1 MTRSP
6 DSLVP
11 SGSGQP
17 DPETRDDKA
26 FTCRREGE
34 ANLRAATQVNAVTA
48 SSYPPA
54 ITPTQLELFPG
65 PACPLEAKPATDRST
80 ARMEPVR
87 RGGVEG
93 GGTQR
98 QRIDTTG
105 ETLFGPVGAT
115 PAGRE
120 AYKGDP
126 RKRSID
132 AEQGVG
138 GGHSTGE
145 PRENRGEGRA
155 ATPIIGPLWGKAAG
169 LPPRGKAQPRPNQAK
184 RKAPARLDHARKLQ
198 RTLYRVAKQ
207 QPERRFTL
215 LYDKVCRQDIL
226 QEAWRRVKSNKGA
239 AGVDDVDIDE
249 VREYGEARFLGEIEQ
264 ELRNGSYRVSLV
276 RRVHIDKPGQPGKTR
291 PLGIPTVSANCTGTQ
306 FAFGMGGD
314 PPSIPSTSRPALPSF
329 EGAPNSRY

>member
-11 SGSGQP
+11 SASGQP
-17 DPETRDDKA
+17 ESEKRDDKA
-26 FTCRREGE
+26 LNCWQEGE
-34 ANLRAATQVNAVTA
+34 ANLRAATEVNAVTA

-54 ITPTQLELFPG
+54 ITPIQLDLFPG
-65 PACPLEAKPATDRST
+65 RACPLKAKPATDRKAAKINP
-80 ARMEPVR
+80 ARR
-87 RGGVEG
+87 DGVEG
-93 GGTQR
+93 GSTQR
-98 QRIDTTG
+98 QRISTTG
-105 ETLFGPVGAT
+105 EALFGPAEAT
-115 PAGRE
+115 SSGRE
-120 AYKGDP
+120 AYKGET
-126 RKRSID
+126 RKRGNN

-138 GGHSTGE
+138 GGRSTEE

-155 ATPIIGPLWGKAAG
+155 ATSINRPKLGKAAG
-169 LPPRGKAQPRPNQAK
+169 MPPQGKATPRPNRAK
-184 RKAPARLDHARKLQ
+184 RKAPARLDNARKLQ

-249 VREYGEARFLGEIEQ
+249 VREYGEARFLSEIEQ
-264 ELRNGSYRVSLV
+264 ELRTGSYRVSLV

-291 PLGIPTVSANCTGTQ
+291 PLGIPTVSANCT
-306 FAFGMGGD
+306 
-314 PPSIPSTSRPALPSF
+314 
-329 EGAPNSRY
+329 